1 MRRKEHKQL
10 LSQHKQ
16 EFKEV
21 KKTFKLERKQS
32 DSNRISAA
40 KENLRTSK
48 KQFKKT
54 KQAFEKQHFTIKGS
68 VKNKLKYKT
77 KNKIHEQINKNED
90 LAEWNKQ
97 KQNAYR
103 RSQMYRSLKKSSQAA
118 ARSGTKIIKSGYGL
132 SNRTFN
138 LIKGKG
144 FRRTHTKV
152 DDRLKKLLRYKIRL
166 KKSRLAKGIGKTSR
180 IFGKGVKVLNNPF
193 KAKAMAIILACLLP
207 FILLTALFMPSVPK
221 PSVVQSEVN
230 LNETY
235 LALTKLDAEHTD
247 NINSF
252 YTDWEVPIF
261 YLNYRY
267 DNFDP
272 KSDKPLRD
280 YYRSVKE
287 EDRLTFSEI
296 SKKVWETINGANAY
310 KLTDFMKDIREVN
323 SYWKMDSTDF
333 EEFQES
339 KNKIGFSVLS
349 DRLGKLTEKDSLVV
363 SRRYGYERHRDSI
376 TLNKETEVYLGD
388 SNTVYSPL
396 EGTLS
401 EVGVSTVVITQN
413 NRLKF
418 TISGITTDRLK
429 QGESI
434 KQGDLLGT
442 GKSSVTI
449 TYEKLDKDKWI
460 AVNPAFYFDN
470 VSYMQTTTLGSSDFS
485 PGSNEAARAKK
496 IYDFFIKQGFTLEGI
511 AAMLGNFDVES
522 NINPKRAEGDHLSPP
537 IGAVATSWDKEEWL
551 NISGPQ
557 IYGKYPNI
565 LRRGLG
571 LGQWTDTA
579 DGSVRQTML
588 RDYAK
593 SKKKKWYDLDLQ
605 IDFMLHGDTPSMVN
619 VLKAVLNK
627 QYGDSVAELTTAF
640 LIKWEG
646 NPGDKLSERIQ
657 KAQNWY
663 NYFSAANAKSSVALN
678 TDSADIVKKY
688 KSKMLKPFTDK
699 EVMPGQGWEGN
710 AYALGN
716 CTWYV
721 YNRMKQ
727 FGKSIYPY
735 MGNANQ
741 WAYTYSQT
749 SGATLADKPSP
760 GDAVIFANGVYGS
773 HPSYGHVAFCEAV
786 LEDGSIIISEMNIRG
801 EYSMSYRILKPAPG
815 MYYMHVEQ

>member
-32 DSNRISAA
+32 DSDRISAA

-54 KQAFEKQHFTIKGS
+54 KQAFEKQHFTIKGA

-103 RSQMYRSLKKSSQAA
+103 RSQMYNSLKKGSQAA
-118 ARSGTKIIKSGYGL
+118 ARGGTKIIKSGYGL

-138 LIKGKG
+138 LVKGKG

-193 KAKAMAIILACLLP
+193 KARAMVIILACLLP

-247 NINSF
+247 NINTF

-272 KSDKPLRD
+272 KSDKPLKD
-280 YYRSVKE
+280 YYRKVKE
-287 EDRLTFSEI
+287 EDRLTFSAI
-296 SKKVWETINGANAY
+296 SKKVWETINGSGAY

-349 DRLGKLTEKDSLVV
+349 DRLGKLTDNESITI

-376 TLNKETEVYLGD
+376 KLNKETEIYLG
-388 SNTVYSPL
+388 SSSSVYSPL
-396 EGTLS
+396 EGTLT
-401 EVGVSTVVITQN
+401 EVGISRVVITQN

-418 TISGITTDRLK
+418 TISGITTERLTE
-429 QGESI
+429 GTTI
-434 KQGDLLGT
+434 KEGDLLGK
-442 GKSSVTI
+442 GNSNIKI
-449 TYEKLDKDKWI
+449 TYEKMNKDKWYE
-460 AVNPAFYFDN
+460 VNPAFYFDN

-485 PGSNEAARAKK
+485 PGSNKAARAKK
-496 IYDFFIKQGFTLEGI
+496 IYDYFIKQGYTLEGI

-522 NINPKRAEGDHLSPP
+522 EINPKSAEGASPNT
-537 IGAVATSWDKEEWL
+537 VVTDWDKPEFL
-551 NISGPQ
+551 NKNGID
-557 IYGKYPNI
+557 IYGNNTMI
-565 LRRGLG
+565 LKRGLG

-579 DGSVRQTML
+579 DGSVRHTML
-588 RDYAK
+588 LDYAK
-593 SKKKKWYDLDLQ
+593 SKNKKWYDLDLQ
-605 IDFMLHGDTPSMVN
+605 LDFMMNGDTPSMVN
-619 VLKAVLNK
+619 ILKAVLSK
-627 QYGDSVAELTTAF
+627 QAGDSVAELTTAF
-640 LIKWEG
+640 LKIWEG
-646 NPGDKLSERIQ
+646 NPGDKLSKRIQ
-657 KAQNWY
+657 HAQNWY

-678 TDSADIVKKY
+678 SDSADILKKY
-688 KSKMLKPFTDK
+688 KDKMLKPFTDK

-727 FGKSIYPY
+727 FGKTIYPY
-735 MGNANQ
+735 MQDAASWQ
-741 WAYTYSQT
+741 YTYT
-749 SGATLADKPSP
+749 MTEGATLADTPSP
-760 GDAVIFANGVYGS
+760 GDAVIFSQGVYGS

-786 LEDGSIIISEMNIRG
+786 LEDGSIIISEMNWNGI
-801 EYSMSYRILKPAPG
+801 YSMGYRILKPAPG